1 MSSTM
6 HNWSE
11 QLQGI
16 GFEMTKQADGTLS
29 HCYQAAHRRSSFW
42 TQITVKQV
50 GRPNPD
56 SWQVTYARS
65 EIQIGIW
72 KIHNVVKNMEV
83 IVHKNSNSML
93 HDIKEKIGRKP
104 DFLHKISN

>member
-1 MSSTM
+1 M
-6 HNWSE
+6 
-11 QLQGI
+11 
-16 GFEMTKQADGTLS
+16 
-29 HCYQAAHRRSSFW
+29 
-42 TQITVKQV
+42 KQV

-72 KIHNVVKNMEV
+72 KIHKVVKNIEV

-93 HDIKEKIGRKP
+93 DDIREKMRRKP
-104 DFLHKISN
+104 NFLDKISN

>member
-1 MSSTM
+1 MSS
-6 HNWSE
+6 WSE

-16 GFEMTKQADGTLS
+16 GFKKSKQADGAVS

-56 SWQVTYARS
+56 SWQVTYARA
-65 EIQIGIW
+65 ETQIGIW
-72 KIHNVVKNMEV
+72 KIHNVIKNMDV
-83 IVHKNSNSML
+83 IVYTNSATML
-93 HDIKEKIGRKP
+93 DDIKEKMQRQPG
-104 DFLHKISN
+104 FLNRISN

>member
-1 MSSTM
+1 MS
-6 HNWSE
+6 NWSE
-11 QLQGI
+11 QLQSI
-16 GFEMTKQADGTLS
+16 GFEKTKKADGSVS
-29 HCYQAAHRRSSFW
+29 HCYEAAHRRSSFW

-72 KIHNVVKNMEV
+72 KIHNVVKNIEV
-83 IVHKNSNSML
+83 FVHKNSSSML
-93 HDIKEKIGRKP
+93 DDIKEKMRRKP
-104 DFLHKISN
+104 DFFHKISN

>member
-1 MSSTM
+1 M

-16 GFEMTKQADGTLS
+16 GFEKTKQADGTVS

-65 EIQIGIW
+65 EIQIGLW
-72 KIHNVVKNMEV
+72 KIHKVVKSMEV
-83 IVHKNSNSML
+83 IVHTCLLYTSPSPRDRTRSRM
-93 HDIKEKIGRKP
+93 P
-104 DFLHKISN
+104 SSA

>member
-1 MSSTM
+1 M
-6 HNWSE
+6 
-11 QLQGI
+11 QGI
-16 GFEMTKQADGTLS
+16 GFEKTKQADGTVS

-65 EIQIGIW
+65 EIQIGLW
-72 KIHNVVKNMEV
+72 KIHKVVKSMEV
-83 IVHKNSNSML
+83 IVHTNYSSML
-93 HDIKEKIGRKP
+93 DDIQSKIRRKP
-104 DFLHKISN
+104 NFLDKISN

>member
-1 MSSTM
+1 MS
-6 HNWSE
+6 NWSE
-11 QLQGI
+11 QLQNI
-16 GFEMTKQADGTLS
+16 GFEKTKQADGSVS

-65 EIQIGIW
+65 EIQIGLW
-72 KIHNVVKNMEV
+72 KIHKVVKSMEV
-83 IVHKNSNSML
+83 IVHTNWSSML
-93 HDIKEKIGRKP
+93 EEIQAKIRRKP
-104 DFLHKISN
+104 DFLEKISN

>member
-1 MSSTM
+1 M

-16 GFEMTKQADGTLS
+16 GFEKTKQADGTVS

-93 HDIKEKIGRKP
+93 HDIKEKIRRKP